1 MTRLLPL
8 LWSGFGASILAAA
21 VIAPPFFVASIV
33 LAVFGAI
40 IENES

>member
-8 LWSGFGASILAAA
+8 LWSCFGASILAAA
-21 VIAPPFFVASIV
+21 VFAPPFFVAAFV
-33 LAVFGAI
+33 LAVIGAI